1 MAREMVPNDLRGIE
15 VWYKQHREWVKA
27 GRPEKYTKEEKDALY
42 KERKVG
48 KYSETKDKVYRY
60 NEIVKEI
67 QQRNIDGYKL
77 KVYTWVKRNHPH
89 KAHLSWEE
97 LVEQGIH
104 TQMYTG
110 KKKEEHLEEELQ
122 DVDFN

>member
-1 MAREMVPNDLRGIE
+1 MAFKMDPNDLRGIE
-15 VWYKQHREWVKA
+15 VWYKQHREWVKK
-27 GRPEKYTKEEKDALY
+27 GRPAKYTEEEKDALY
-42 KERKVG
+42 KKHKVG
-48 KYSETKDKVYRY
+48 PYSETKDKVYRY

-67 QQRNIDGYKL
+67 QQRNIDGYKS
-77 KVYTWVKRNHPH
+77 KVYTWVKRNYPH

-97 LVEQGIH
+97 LVKQGVH

-110 KKKEEHLEEELQ
+110 KKKVEHLEEELE